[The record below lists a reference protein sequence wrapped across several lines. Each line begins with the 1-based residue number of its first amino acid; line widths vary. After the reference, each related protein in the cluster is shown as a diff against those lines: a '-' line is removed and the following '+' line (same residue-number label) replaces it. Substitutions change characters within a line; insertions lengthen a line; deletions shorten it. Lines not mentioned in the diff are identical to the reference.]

1 MNNKSQI
8 LLKKIKLI
16 KLNQTKKPKLNE
28 LQLIKRRIMHNKN
41 DKKNTISILE
51 KQKLNDLIHL
61 FRNSHNSDID
71 VKWTL
76 SLRNGENDSNSKD
89 YRRRML
95 KFNKLKP
102 PSFFSR
108 DVENFIK
115 KKNER
120 ENSCDEIMLPN
131 LIKYT
136 GLFKKRLS
144 DTHGTIL
151 NNRSLLNF
159 ELNLRKINNNN
170 KTNFKRNK
178 FNTIRFDKSPKWD
191 NSILTIKKDDLKIM
205 NYSVDSDKYRNNSIK
220 EKFIMRPYKVLF
232 NKVRLDNK
240 SFIYRKKYIKDE
252 EKAYNQLGDV
262 YSFGPY
268 NDNYNEKNYNKIIT
282 AMKPRERTQ
291 QNLNYNL
298 NLRIYKK
305 LNL

>member
-1 MNNKSQI
+1 MNKKSHI

-16 KLNQTKKPKLNE
+16 KLNEIKKPKLNE
-28 LQLIKRRIMHNKN
+28 LQLIKRRILHNKE
-41 DKKNTISILE
+41 DKKNSISILE

-76 SLRNGENDSNSKD
+76 SLRNGENGRSSKE
-89 YRRRML
+89 YEKKML
-95 KFNKLKP
+95 KYNKLKP
-102 PSFFSR
+102 PSFFRR
-108 DVENFIK
+108 DVENYIK

-120 ENSCDEIMLPN
+120 ENSCDEIILPN

-159 ELNLRKINNNN
+159 ELNLRKINNSNKNN
-170 KTNFKRNK
+170 LKRHNYS
-178 FNTIRFDKSPKWD
+178 TIRFDKSPKWD
-191 NSILTIKKDDLKIM
+191 NSILHIKKDDLKLM
-205 NYSVDSDKYRNNSIK
+205 NYSVDSDKYRRIGRIK

-232 NKVRLDNK
+232 NKIRLDNK
-240 SFIYRKKYIKDE
+240 SFIYKKTYIKDE
-252 EKAYNQLGDV
+252 DKAYNQLGDS

-282 AMKPRERTQ
+282 SMKPKERTQ
-291 QNLNYNL
+291 QNLNY
-298 NLRIYKK
+298 K
-305 LNL
+305 LNLKI